1 MRVELKIDPA
11 CQEPCAVINAARL
24 TPNLQAAISL
34 LEKEGE
40 ENVFPAQRDGKT
52 YLIEPDAIE
61 IIRTEGRELAL
72 YDRQKRRFL
81 LNRPLYELEKQLG
94 KNFVRISKSALVS
107 IRRISHV
114 EASFNGTM
122 ELVMKNGVE
131 EVITRSYR
139 QQFKQRLGYRY
150 ERKKSYQLSFP
161 GNFMGL
167 HLFRIYLPYRL
178 SHQRPGFP
186 CAYCE

>member
-1 MRVELKIDPA
+1 MRVELKIDLA
-11 CQEPCAVINAARL
+11 CQEPYAVINAARL

-131 EVITRSYR
+131 EVITTVSNSNNDW
-139 QQFKQRLGYRY
+139 GYRY

-186 CAYCE
+186 CAHCE

>member
-40 ENVFPAQRDGKT
+40 ENVFPAH
-52 YLIEPDAIE
+52 AIE

-114 EASFNGTM
+114 EASFNVTM

-139 QQFKQRLGYRY
+139 QQFKQRLGV
-150 ERKKSYQLSFP
+150 
-161 GNFMGL
+161 
-167 HLFRIYLPYRL
+167 
-178 SHQRPGFP
+178 
-186 CAYCE
+186 

>member
-61 IIRTEGRELAL
+61 IIRTEGRDLAL

-139 QQFKQRLGYRY
+139 QQFKQRLGV
-150 ERKKSYQLSFP
+150 
-161 GNFMGL
+161 
-167 HLFRIYLPYRL
+167 
-178 SHQRPGFP
+178 
-186 CAYCE
+186 